1 MNRMERR
8 RVIRRTVKPEAKY
21 MVTESQL
28 ENMIM
33 TRIRKMMPEITEQA
47 LLTMVYNSILVIEGH
62 FGELMKKD
70 TRVQKYVDLLQFQM
84 ECFGDRAV
92 TGEDMRRYLK
102 ETYDLEVKLT

>member
-1 MNRMERR
+1 MNRTARRRIKAAPEPTYMMKKSQIDAMVERR
-8 RVIRRTVKPEAKY
+8 VRE
-21 MVTESQL
+21 
-28 ENMIM
+28 
-33 TRIRKMMPEITEQA
+33 MMPEITEQA

-62 FGELMKKD
+62 FGELMRKD

-92 TGEDMRRYLK
+92 TSEDMRRYLK

>member
-1 MNRMERR
+1 MNRTERR
-8 RVIRRTVKPEAKY
+8 RINTAKPEPTYLMKK
-21 MVTESQL
+21 SQIDAIV
-28 ENMIM
+28 E
-33 TRIRKMMPEITEQA
+33 RRVREMMPEITEQA

-92 TGEDMRRYLK
+92 TSEDMRRYLK
-102 ETYDLEVKLT
+102 EQYDLEVKLT